1 MAHTRH
7 GKRGFGHVGGQH
19 NMASGVGRENFLL
32 VGVPQARVERQHL
45 GLGQLRATQKI
56 SRFENFALTRQ
67 KNQNV
72 AARLKVKFMNHPE
85 QGLIQFALL
94 PLLRWAVAKLD
105 RVIASRYIHQRRTRK
120 KILIALGL
128 DRGRGQDQFQLR
140 PALQQF
146 PQVSQQQVDVDRTLV
161 DFINDDGVVGQQLPI
176 VINLLQ
182 KNAVGHHLHAGCGA
196 QYLLEASLKPNALP
210 DRGTGFLRQP
220 AGDCPRRQ
228 PSRLGQADAA
238 QQAASQIHAE
248 LGQLG

>member
-1 MAHTRH
+1 MR
-7 GKRGFGHVGGQH
+7 
-19 NMASGVGRENFLL
+19 REDFLL

-56 SRFENFALTRQ
+56 PCFENFALTRQ

-72 AARLKVKFMNHPE
+72 AARLKVKFVDHAE

-94 PLLRWAVAKLD
+94 PFLRWAIAQID
-105 RVIASRYIHQRRTRK
+105 RVTASRDIHQRRADK

-128 DRGRGQDQFQLR
+128 DGGRGQDQFQLR

-146 PQVSQQQVDVDRTLV
+146 PPISQQQVDVDRTLV
-161 DFINDDGVVGQQLPI
+161 DFINDEGVIGQQLAV

-182 KNAVGHHLHAGCGA
+182 ENAVGHHLHTGCGA

-238 QQAASQIHAE
+238 
-248 LGQLG
+248 